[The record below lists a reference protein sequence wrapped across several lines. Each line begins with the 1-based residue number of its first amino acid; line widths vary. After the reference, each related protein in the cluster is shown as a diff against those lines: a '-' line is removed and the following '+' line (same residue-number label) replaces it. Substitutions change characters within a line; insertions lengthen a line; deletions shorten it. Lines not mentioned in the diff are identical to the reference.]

1 MTSFVSA
8 DVSAPRMFGGRD
20 VGRVD
25 AVRGQGG
32 SHARRGE
39 EVEPPGRDAGCRG
52 LFLLSAAGRLEA
64 ADGVASA
71 AAVVLGVAS

>member
-20 VGRVD
+20 AGRVG
-25 AVRGQGG
+25 AVRGRGG

-39 EVEPPGRDAGCRG
+39 EVAPPGRDVGCRG
-52 LFLLSAAGRLEA
+52 LFLLRAAGRLEG
-64 ADGVASA
+64 ADRVAST

>member
-8 DVSAPRMFGGRD
+8 DVSAPRMSGGR
-20 VGRVD
+20 VAGRVG

-39 EVEPPGRDAGCRG
+39 EVAPAGRDAGCRG
-52 LFLLSAAGRLEA
+52 LFPLRAAGRLEG
-64 ADGVASA
+64 ADCVASA